1 MTGNV
6 SVSNFFAPDLSAAQL
21 GDYKADFQVTDGN
34 ITATIDDLSG
44 VLDVSGTI
52 TLSPQRNYQVIG
64 EVAARSVGDQDMEL
78 FVKGGGR
85 GGGGKIS
92 DLFFAVKDDEKEDY
106 EPEDAQRDD
115 EFFVASEFFGRH
127 GF

>member
-1 MTGNV
+1 MREVGLGGMEPLFEFQDEGGGFGV
-6 SVSNFFAPDLSAAQL
+6 GPELDQGASRWEFFESGNFFFPVAENKSFEI
-21 GDYKADFQVTDGN
+21 GSFM
-34 ITATIDDLSG
+34 
-44 VLDVSGTI
+44 
-52 TLSPQRNYQVIG
+52 IG

-92 DLFFAVKDDEKEDY
+92 DLFFAVEDDEKEDY